1 MSWDNIIIHLK
12 QTQHIYRTCGVGSV
26 CRDRRGTANVC
37 SLSFTAQLFLLT
49 DTENPP
55 WSLVLISDRSVSTTR
70 QLYTNSFLVTSS
82 LRRLT
87 RNQSGKNL
95 GCNFQWGRKT
105 ESVDTTGW
113 GSKNIALTFHISD
126 SLLLSLGH
134 FHTAGEHF
142 HSDQRQLQIWT
153 HVQRTVSQDL
163 SMTRFWVLF
172 IDRSLCSSLSV
183 SSQFTVDQPT
193 LINH

>member
-55 WSLVLISDRSVSTTR
+55 WSPVLISNRSVSTTR

-87 RNQSGKNL
+87 RKQSGKNL
-95 GCNFQWGRKT
+95 GCREKNRECRHNGMRLQKHRLDISHFRFSPLVTGPFSHSGGTFSLRSASAADLNPCSENSQSGPVYDQVLS
-105 ESVDTTGW
+105 SV
-113 GSKNIALTFHISD
+113 H
-126 SLLLSLGH
+126 
-134 FHTAGEHF
+134 
-142 HSDQRQLQIWT
+142 
-153 HVQRTVSQDL
+153 
-163 SMTRFWVLF
+163 
-172 IDRSLCSSLSV
+172 
-183 SSQFTVDQPT
+183 
-193 LINH
+193 